1 MSTIYSFQPI
11 DDNHARILILGSMP
25 GQASL
30 AANQYY
36 AHHRNT
42 FWPIM
47 TQLLQISPDASYKER
62 ITALKSS
69 QIALWDVLKSCQRA
83 GSLDSMIETDTQT
96 INDFQSFFPAHGK
109 ITHVFFN
116 GGKAEACFKHYVL
129 PENNLGLLKF
139 TRLPSTSP
147 ANARLSFEDKCR
159 IWHEMIYSA
168 LESGNPYQIR
178 LRKGT

>member
-1 MSTIYSFQPI
+1 MSTLYSFQPI
-11 DDNHARILILGSMP
+11 AGNHAKILILGSMP

-36 AHHRNT
+36 AHPRNA

-47 TQLLQISPDASYKER
+47 AQLLQINADASYDEK
-62 ITALKSS
+62 IKVLSSS
-69 QIALWDVLKSCQRA
+69 QIALWDVLKSCRRS

-96 INDFQSFFPAHGK
+96 INDFESFFSTHRK

-116 GGKAEACFKHYVL
+116 GGKAEACFKRYVL
-129 PENNLGLLKF
+129 PENDLGLLRF

-147 ANARLSFEDKCR
+147 ANARLSFEDKCK
-159 IWHEMIYSA
+159 IWHEMIHSA
-168 LESGNPYQIR
+168 FESIYPPQ
-178 LRKGT
+178 K

>member
-11 DDNHARILILGSMP
+11 VDNYAKILILGSMP

-36 AHHRNT
+36 AHPRNA

-47 TQLLQISPDASYKER
+47 AQLLQINQDASYKER

-96 INDFQSFFPAHGK
+96 INDFQSFFLANGK

-116 GGKAEACFKHYVL
+116 GGKAEACFKRYVF

-139 TRLPSTSP
+139 ARLPSTSP

-159 IWHEMIYSA
+159 IWHEMIHSA
-168 LESGNPYQIR
+168 FGSDQPFQ
-178 LRKGT
+178 K